1 MTPPDTAATDP
12 LWKVSISGDAVKGYK
27 VTVWEN
33 LCGSFYVSR
42 DFPSRR
48 TTTLWGA
55 RRVGG
60 RMLRRAQ
67 RSDDTAIREEI
78 A

>member
-1 MTPPDTAATDP
+1 MADETAAAEP
-12 LWKVSISGDAVKGYK
+12 PWKVSINGDAVTGYR

-33 LCGSFYVSR
+33 LCGKFYTSR
-42 DFPSRR
+42 DFPSRE
-48 TTTLWGA
+48 TKTLWGA
-55 RRVGG
+55 RRVAA

-67 RSDDTAIREEI
+67 KSDDTTIREEI

>member
-1 MTPPDTAATDP
+1 MTDSAATDP
-12 LWKVSISGDAVKGYK
+12 AWKVSISGDAVNGYR

-33 LCGSFYVSR
+33 LCGKFYVSR
-42 DFPSRR
+42 DFPSRHTSTR
-48 TTTLWGA
+48 WGA
-55 RRVGG
+55 RRVAA

-67 RSDDTAIREEI
+67 RSDDTTIREEI